1 MIKNIL
7 FIMISLCLLVA
18 CNTKN
23 NANKG
28 HIEVVSSSIV
38 IDIDQIE
45 TKDTIYASSIFRKV
59 NTIILEDSDNAIIGV
74 IDGMQIFDNFI
85 FVLDSWKA
93 KRLFVFNRE
102 GKYIRQIGNSG
113 NGPGEYINISDFCID
128 PNNRNIYVL
137 DNWKNTILS
146 YSVDDGKYIGSIKLR
161 NDIST
166 RYIACNNNKLYVNI
180 CPHKLSQG
188 DDLLIE
194 VDSETSKSKTYIS
207 AEQYNL
213 GWNRGVFSDF
223 NFFASKNYPLKYVEL
238 YMQTV
243 FAITNDSIYP
253 YITVK
258 SDDWVKKTD
267 ILTEE
272 EFNASIWEGTMS
284 QYDIIDERNRVE
296 RIHSYMEW
304 DDYVYFEYYQKM
316 NTYPV
321 IYNKKTQESIHYGY
335 FKNDLVYNKN
345 AADTKFFHTTS
356 KAAYDYLNFDRLDY
370 IIDEIQENRIVFAP
384 DLDKKDEIMKLDKE
398 RFVIFEYEFK

>member
-1 MIKNIL
+1 MKKIIV
-7 FIMISLCLLVA
+7 IGMVMVMISLCLLVA

-23 NANKG
+23 NANKS
-28 HIEVVSSSIV
+28 HIEVVPSSIV
-38 IDIDQIE
+38 IDIDKIE
-45 TKDTIYASSIFRKV
+45 KKDTIYASSIFRKV

-74 IDGMQIFDNFI
+74 INGMQIFDNFI

-113 NGPGEYINISDFCID
+113 HGPGEYISISDFCID
-128 PNNRNIYVL
+128 PNNRKIYVL
-137 DNWKNTILS
+137 DDWKHTILS
-146 YSVDDGKYIGSIKLR
+146 YSVDDGKYIGSIKLP

-166 RYIACNNNKLYVNI
+166 HYIACSNNNKLYVNI
-180 CPHKLSQG
+180 CPYKLSQG
-188 DDLLIE
+188 DDLLME

-213 GWNRGVFSDF
+213 GWNRHAFSDF

-267 ILTEE
+267 IITEE
-272 EFNASIWEGTMS
+272 EFNASEGMF
-284 QYDIIDERNRVE
+284 QDEITYTRNRVE

-316 NTYPV
+316 NTCPV
-321 IYNKKTQESIHYGY
+321 IYNKKTQEAIHYGY

-345 AADTKFFHTTS
+345 AADTKFFYTTS
-356 KAAYDYLNFDRLDY
+356 KAAYDYLDFDRLEY
-370 IIDEIQENRIVFAP
+370 IIDKIVFAP